1 MFQNLLILAALKFFP
16 LKEANQILLDLK
28 RRIFKPV
35 YFLSG
40 EEAYYIDLISD
51 YMEHHVLE
59 EADREFN
66 QSVVYGKDIDLAG
79 VLGLAKQFPM
89 MGEYNV
95 VIVKEAQN
103 LKELNK
109 SAGGDD
115 ENKSSKSSASN
126 ASAQFLAYINNPQPT
141 TILVF
146 CFKYKTIDKR
156 SAVAKALQKNAV
168 YFESPKLYDNK
179 IPEWITEYVKEKNY
193 TISPKA
199 GFLMSEF
206 LGNDLSK
213 IANEINKLLISL
225 PEGKEITVDLIQ
237 DNIGISKDY
246 NVFELQDALAK
257 KDILKANRII
267 NYFAANE
274 KEHPVVMVLSSLFGY
289 FSKILKYHFLPDKSK
304 FAAAGALG
312 VNPYFVDGYAK
323 AAANYNSGKLKQIF
337 SYLKEYDLKTKGVDN
352 SSISNGELLKELV
365 FKILH

>member
-1 MFQNLLILAALKFFP
+1 M
-16 LKEANQILLDLK
+16 KEANQILLDLK
-28 RRIFKPV
+28 RRIFKPI

-40 EEAYYIDLISD
+40 EEPFYIDQISD
-51 YMEHHVLE
+51 YIENNVLD

-66 QSVVYGKDIDLAG
+66 QNIVYGKDIDF
-79 VLGLAKQFPM
+79 VSILGLAKQFPM
-89 MGEYNV
+89 MSEYQV

-103 LKELNK
+103 IKELNK

-115 ENKSSKSSASN
+115 SSAVAKN
-126 ASAQFLAYINNPQPT
+126 NPNSAVQQFVNYIANPQPT

-156 SAVAKALQKNAV
+156 SAMAKALQKHAV
-168 YFESPKLYDNK
+168 YFESGKLYDNQV
-179 IPEWITEYVKEKNY
+179 PEWINNYVKDSGY
-193 TISPKA
+193 AIAPKA
-199 GFLMSEF
+199 SFLLSEF

-213 IANEINKLLISL
+213 ITNEINKLVISL
-225 PEGKEITVDLIQ
+225 PKGKEITADLVQ
-237 DNIGISKDY
+237 DNIGISKDF

-257 KDILKANRII
+257 KDILKANQII
-267 NYFAANE
+267 NYFAFNE
-274 KEHPVVMVLSSLFGY
+274 KEHPSVLILSSLYGY

-323 AAANYNSGKLKQIF
+323 AALNYNTSKLKHIF
-337 SYLKEYDLKTKGVDN
+337 ACLKECDLKSKGVEN
-352 SSISNGELLKELV
+352 STIDSGELLKELV